1 MEKRFQ
7 DKIAIVTGAASGI
20 GAAIAS
26 ALIAEG
32 ATVVGADI
40 NADLLAKTA
49 RTLGERCIS
58 LHADVT
64 IEADVERMVQ
74 TATDRFGG
82 LHAAFNV
89 AGTARLAN
97 ITDLAESDWDHTVDV
112 CLKAMFLC
120 IKHEARRMGAGGAIV
135 NIASLNAEVP
145 AHGFA
150 AYTSAKAGAEMLSR
164 NAALELADRGIR
176 VNAILPGLVDTPLAS
191 FLTSNQAIMSAF
203 MERIPIKRAARP
215 SEIAAPALFLA
226 SDAASYVSGASLR
239 VDGAWATTAYP
250 DMRPWL
256 GNTAH

>member
-40 NADLLAKTA
+40 NADLLAETA

-82 LHAAFNV
+82 LRAYQESCVRGRFHLIPLF
-89 AGTARLAN
+89 
-97 ITDLAESDWDHTVDV
+97 DAEPIAEHDGELGH
-112 CLKAMFLC
+112 
-120 IKHEARRMGAGGAIV
+120 GGGPFALGILPIV
-135 NIASLNAEVP
+135 
-145 AHGFA
+145 
-150 AYTSAKAGAEMLSR
+150 AYTAQDQIQQLDRCLVGREVSA
-164 NAALELADRGIR
+164 AANGGSEC
-176 VNAILPGLVDTPLAS
+176 T
-191 FLTSNQAIMSAF
+191 
-203 MERIPIKRAARP
+203 IKCP
-215 SEIAAPALFLA
+215 S
-226 SDAASYVSGASLR
+226 
-239 VDGAWATTAYP
+239 
-250 DMRPWL
+250 
-256 GNTAH
+256 GNTLNRLNPL